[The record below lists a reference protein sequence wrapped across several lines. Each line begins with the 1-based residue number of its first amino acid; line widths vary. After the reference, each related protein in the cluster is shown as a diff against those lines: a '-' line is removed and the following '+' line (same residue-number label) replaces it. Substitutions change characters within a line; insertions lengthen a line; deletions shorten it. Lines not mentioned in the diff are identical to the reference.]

1 MLIKDIYDQLVK
13 TLSGDSSLKGY
24 IKTFF
29 RGVRF
34 DIAKENHPC
43 LMVDVVRNNEIEKDF
58 GQIKRIWAEFDVLG
72 FVYEHDQESLITG
85 DPRKQ
90 VYGIL
95 NIENDIR
102 AVLQSSNTLGNK
114 VIDLQMQP
122 TEFDYTFW
130 PVRGLRIRVRAL
142 YQQVDSV

>member
-1 MLIKDIYDQLVK
+1 MVIGTIYNQLVT
-13 TLSGDSSLKGY
+13 TLKNDSSLKLY

-29 RGVRF
+29 KGVRF
-34 DIAKENHPC
+34 DVAKDNHPC
-43 LMVDVVRNNEIEKDF
+43 LMVDVVRNNEIEQDF

-85 DPRKQ
+85 DPRKE
-90 VYGIL
+90 VFGIL

-102 AVLQSSNTLGNK
+102 AVLQASQTLGNR

-142 YQQVDSV
+142 YQQTDSE

>member
-1 MLIKDIYDQLVK
+1 MLIGTIYNQLVT
-13 TLSGDSSLKGY
+13 TLQNDSSLKDY

-34 DIAKENHPC
+34 DVAKENHPC
-43 LMVDVVRNNEIEKDF
+43 LMIDVARNNEIEKDF

-72 FVYEHDQESLITG
+72 FVYEYDQESLITG
-85 DPRKQ
+85 NPSKE

-95 NIENDIR
+95 DIENDIR
-102 AVLQSSNTLGNK
+102 AVLQSSNTLGDRI
-114 VIDLQMQP
+114 IDLQMNP

-130 PVRGLRIRVRAL
+130 PVRGLRIRVRTL
-142 YQQVDSV
+142 YQQTDGV